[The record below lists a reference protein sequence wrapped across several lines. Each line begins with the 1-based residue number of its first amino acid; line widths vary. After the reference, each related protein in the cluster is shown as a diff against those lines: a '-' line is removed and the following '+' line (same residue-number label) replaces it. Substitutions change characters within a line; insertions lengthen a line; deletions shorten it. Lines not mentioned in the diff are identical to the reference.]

1 MRYYLPVFCRS
12 WGYMRATVR
21 VPLVLIALLTA
32 ASVRAQTPIA
42 RNLPAQDL
50 LARTKAGQED
60 QVACNELDAGVA
72 EALVDF
78 GQQSR
83 TESLERLT
91 VAYRL
96 AERAARCAGSDR
108 LVGAALNGLSDTLL
122 GRGQFDAALATANES
137 IRIHERLKD
146 SAGLAEGW
154 NRVGNAHSWLN
165 DTPAALDDFQRAL
178 DLSVAAGDRIG
189 QARAWNNIGNVH
201 KWVGELDAAL
211 DYYTRA
217 RHTFEEIGDGP
228 RTAVVTNNIGLV
240 YFNRGE
246 YESAL
251 EYNQRAL
258 ELNRASGSQIRVA
271 ASLDSLGNIHRALG
285 AYRQALQSFQ
295 EALTIRTTKDD
306 RLGAME
312 TTHNIGL
319 VHSSQGDDQLAIDA
333 YKRGLHLNRVWGLHA
348 ESFVAEA
355 LRNIGASAWRLGQ
368 RERAVANF
376 RASLVIA
383 QREHLR
389 LIEGELVHDL
399 GETALVDGKVTS
411 ASRLFD
417 RALEIRRGIGDQAG
431 ITETLSSLA
440 SARLANGQPKAALD
454 LAQRALEN
462 ATAHDQPELR
472 WDAQTLVG
480 IAQRRLHRPEEARR
494 ALTDAV
500 RSIEQL
506 SSQVTGGENL
516 RQRFF
521 ETKLS
526 PYHELI
532 ALLVDQRAFGEAL
545 ELAERSKARVLTQ
558 LLHRSPIDE
567 NATLSA
573 DEKRDRMRLRDR
585 LFVLNRDIE
594 SERAKEPAGAN
605 RITALESTRRATR
618 EELAAFDAS
627 LAAGHP
633 ELAAVRGDVSP
644 LRVADATRVLT
655 DPATAIVEYVVAD
668 RQLFAFVVTTDGV
681 RIAIDG
687 SAIAIGS
694 TALAAR
700 AERFRD
706 RVSSRD
712 FGVLDDARELY
723 DLLVAPIRHRLAGKS
738 RIVIVPDGV
747 LWNVSFQALHG
758 PDGFLI
764 EAAAVS
770 YAPSITVLREIQRL
784 PRSSGPRTLFALGKS
799 NFGPQTTSTL
809 EPLPDAETQVRRI
822 REIYGPDRSVGFIGS
837 EATESRFKA
846 EAPSYDILHL
856 ATHGVLDETSPL
868 YSHLVMSSDPHSPRD
883 DGLLEAWE
891 IMRMKLAAEVVVLAA
906 CDTGRGRI
914 APGEGVIGMMWA
926 LFAAGARSM
935 VVSQFRIESKS
946 ATAMLVAFHR
956 RLAADRGSKSAQL
969 RAAAIE
975 LLRTPR
981 FAHPYYWAGFILVGD
996 SD

>member
-1 MRYYLPVFCRS
+1 
-12 WGYMRATVR
+12 
-21 VPLVLIALLTA
+21 LL
-32 ASVRAQTPIA
+32 
-42 RNLPAQDL
+42 
-50 LARTKAGQED
+50 E
-60 QVACNELDAGVA
+60 
-72 EALVDF
+72 
-78 GQQSR
+78 
-83 TESLERLT
+83 
-91 VAYRL
+91 
-96 AERAARCAGSDR
+96 
-108 LVGAALNGLSDTLL
+108 
-122 GRGQFDAALATANES
+122 RGQFDAALAAAKES
-137 IRIHERLKD
+137 IQIHERSND
-146 SAGLAEGW
+146 NAGLAEAW
-154 NRVGNAHSWLN
+154 NRAGNAHSWLN
-165 DTPAALDDFQRAL
+165 DTPAALDDFHRGL
-178 DLSVAAGDRIG
+178 DLSVAAEDRVG
-189 QARAWNNIGNVH
+189 QGRAWNNLANVH
-201 KWVGELDAAL
+201 KTAGEFEAAL
-211 DYYTRA
+211 DDYARAVRTFEDLGDRA
-217 RHTFEEIGDGP
+217 RA
-228 RTAVVTNNIGLV
+228 AVVTNNIALV

-246 YESAL
+246 YASAL
-251 EYNQRAL
+251 EYNHRAV
-258 ELNRASGSQIRVA
+258 ELNRALGNRVRVA

-285 AYRQALQSFQ
+285 AYRQALLAFQ
-295 EALTIRTTKDD
+295 EALAIRTTADD
-306 RLGAME
+306 RLGVME

-319 VHSSQGDDQLAIDA
+319 VHYSQGDYELAIGA
-333 YKRGLHLNRVWGLHA
+333 YKRGLHLNQTWGMHN
-348 ESFVAEA
+348 ESFIAEA

-368 RERAVANF
+368 RARAVANF

-399 GETALVDGKVTS
+399 GQTALADGNVAS

-431 ITETLSSLA
+431 ITETLTALASTSLA
-440 SARLANGQPKAALD
+440 EQRPERALQ
-454 LAQRALEN
+454 LAQRAIEN
-462 ATAHDQPELR
+462 ATAHDQPELL

-480 IAQRRLHRPEEARR
+480 IAYRRLHRQDEARR
-494 ALTDAV
+494 ALSDAV
-500 RSIEQL
+500 RSIEEL
-506 SSQVTGGENL
+506 STQVTGGENL

-532 ALLVDQRAFGEAL
+532 ALLVEQRAFGEAL
-545 ELAERSKARVLTQ
+545 ELAERSKSRVLTQ

-567 NATLSA
+567 DATLSA
-573 DEKRDRMRLRDR
+573 DEKRDRTRLRDR

-594 SERAKEPAGAN
+594 SERAKEPTGTN
-605 RITALESTRRATR
+605 RIGALESTRRATR

-633 ELAAVRGDVSP
+633 ELAAVRGEVGA
-644 LRVADATRVLT
+644 LRIADATRVLT
-655 DPATAIVEYVVAD
+655 DPATAIVEYTVAD
-668 RQLFAFVVTTDGV
+668 RQLFAFVLTTDGA
-681 RIAIDG
+681 RIAVDG
-687 SAIAIGS
+687 AAIAIS
-694 TALAAR
+694 SSELAAR
-700 AERFRD
+700 AERFRH

-712 FGVLDDARELY
+712 FGVLEDARALY
-723 DLLVAPIRHRLAGKS
+723 DVLIAPIRHHLAGRS
-738 RIVIVPDGV
+738 RIVIVPDGA
-747 LWNVSFQALHG
+747 LWNLPFQALHSAEG
-758 PDGFLI
+758 YLI

-784 PRSSGPRTLFALGKS
+784 PKGSGRRTLFALGKS

-822 REIYGPDRSVGFIGS
+822 REIYGPNRSVGFIGS
-837 EATESRFKA
+837 EATETQFKA
-846 EAPSYDILHL
+846 EAPSYAVLHL

-868 YSHLVMSSDPHSPRD
+868 YSHLVVSSDRRNAQD

-926 LFAAGARSM
+926 LFTAGARSM
-935 VVSQFRIESKS
+935 VVSQFRVESKS